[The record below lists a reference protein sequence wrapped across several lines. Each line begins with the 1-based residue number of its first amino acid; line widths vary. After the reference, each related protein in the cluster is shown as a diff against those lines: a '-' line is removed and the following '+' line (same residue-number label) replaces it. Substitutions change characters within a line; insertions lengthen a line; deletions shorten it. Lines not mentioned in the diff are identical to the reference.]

1 MRPATIPRTMTDE
14 PLISRFDALLC
25 DLDGVVYAGP
35 DAIDGG
41 PESLNRAVETGVPV
55 MYVTNNAS
63 RPPAAVAEHISE
75 LGAPTQE
82 SNVASSAQ
90 AAAKLLA
97 GRLPEKAKVLIT
109 GAQALA
115 DEISAV
121 GLTPVWSQ
129 SEEPVAV
136 VQGFNPKLG
145 WEQLAE
151 AAYTLADESVLWC
164 ATNTDL
170 TIPKER
176 GIAPGNGTLVAAV
189 AAATGREPIVAG
201 KPQAP
206 VFLEAAERA
215 NSQRPVVVGDRLDTD
230 IRGAHAAGME
240 SIEVFT
246 GVDTPE
252 TVLRAC
258 DQERP
263 TYLLGNL
270 RELFEA
276 YPDPQ
281 VSREDNSDQEVTA
294 TCRDAIAVARDNGV
308 RIQAPENSLDGWRAA
323 CAAWWALH
331 PDAETPTDPEVT
343 WEAAR

>member
-1 MRPATIPRTMTDE
+1 MTDE
-14 PLISRFDALLC
+14 PLIRRFDALLC

-35 DAIDGG
+35 EPIDGA
-41 PESLNRAVETGVPV
+41 PESLNRAVAAGVPV

-75 LGAPTQE
+75 LGVPTE
-82 SNVASSAQ
+82 EADVASSAQ

-97 GRLPEKAKVLIT
+97 EELPAEAKVLVT
-109 GAQALA
+109 GARALA

-121 GLTPVWSQ
+121 GLQPVWSQ
-129 SEEPVAV
+129 SDHPVAV
-136 VQGFNPKLG
+136 VQGFDPELG
-145 WEQLAE
+145 WQQLAE
-151 AAYTLADESVLWC
+151 AAYTLADHSVLWC
-164 ATNTDL
+164 ATNTDR

-206 VFLEAAERA
+206 VFQQAAERA
-215 NSQRPVVVGDRLDTD
+215 GSTRPVVVGDRLDTD
-230 IRGAHAAGME
+230 IRGAHAAGMD

-252 TVLRAC
+252 SVLRAC
-258 DQERP
+258 HRERP
-263 TYLLGNL
+263 TYIVATL

-276 YPDPQ
+276 YPDPR
-281 VSREDNSDQEVTA
+281 VTRNDREVTA
-294 TCRDAIAVARDNGV
+294 ACRDAVAVARDNSV
-308 RIQAPENSLDGWRAA
+308 TIRAADHELDGWRAA
-323 CAAWWALH
+323 CAAWWTLH
-331 PDAETPTDPEVT
+331 PRAENPTEPELS
-343 WEAAR
+343 WEPSR